1 MLPAGLYVSYV
12 LLVMPFL
19 LNYCSLEVK
28 WGRRGICRMQ
38 VKESFN
44 GSLQILGAGF
54 IYQIT
59 PVPMHTGELLPHT
72 GWG

>member
-1 MLPAGLYVSYV
+1 
-12 LLVMPFL
+12 
-19 LNYCSLEVK
+19 
-28 WGRRGICRMQ
+28 MQ

-59 PVPMHTGELLPHT
+59 PIPMHTGETSSPVSCSPIQLGAEVLVSCPFSKHAA
-72 GWG
+72 